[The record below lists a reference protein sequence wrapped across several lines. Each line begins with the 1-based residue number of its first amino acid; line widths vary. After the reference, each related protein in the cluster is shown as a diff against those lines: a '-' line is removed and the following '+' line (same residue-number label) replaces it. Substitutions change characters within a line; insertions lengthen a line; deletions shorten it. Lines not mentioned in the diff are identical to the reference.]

1 MPMNIFF
8 KLRKILPKKYVFKI
22 IILLILLLVNSFF
35 ELLGISLIIPI
46 YKTIVDFETLITNS
60 DNFFL
65 NYFLINGI
73 SKDQILITF
82 FILFITIFIC
92 KFFIYSFSSKF
103 SFNLIADLKTH
114 ISSKI
119 FDNYASREYV
129 FFKQKNSSAILRD
142 LLIEVSE
149 FCERFILSSVNI
161 LLEILVVLVL
171 FSFLFIFEIKI
182 TILFSIYIL
191 LTSFIFFQI
200 IKKKI
205 FKAGKLRFDIDEKKF
220 SILNNFIRNIKT
232 IKIKNN
238 EIYFSKTFKNYINN
252 FETSYANFNFVQVLS
267 KPVLEVLGI
276 VFIFLWII
284 INLYYGKNFNELFL
298 SISLV
303 IFVCLRTLPSINK
316 IVYSY
321 GQIKYAKPSIQII
334 SNELD
339 KLDSDQNFFKKKKLI
354 TFNKSLLVNNIDFKY
369 SDKSIYLFNNFNFKI
384 YKGDKICLLGKSGEG
399 KTTLVELISG
409 LLKPTSGQIIL
420 DDKKVF
426 NSDLEY
432 LNLMY
437 VPQDLLLING
447 TIADNIIFD
456 DELID
461 QKKLEQ
467 SIRLAELSTFV
478 NSLQNKELENV
489 GELGGKLSGGQ
500 RQRIGLARC
509 FYDNPDFI
517 ILDEA
522 LNAIDEKT
530 KNKVLKNIFNFFNDK
545 TVIYITH
552 DSNFAGKFFKKY
564 HLNKGSIVLLN

>member
-1 MPMNIFF
+1 MNIFF
-8 KLRKILPKKYVFKI
+8 KLKKNLPKKYVFKI
-22 IILLILLLVNSFF
+22 IILLILLLINSFF

-46 YKTIVDFETLITNS
+46 YKTIVDFETLIANS

-73 SKDQILITF
+73 SKDQILIIF
-82 FILFITIFIC
+82 LILFITIFIC
-92 KFFIYSFSSKF
+92 KFFIYSFSNKF

-119 FDNYASREYV
+119 FDNYASREYI

-171 FSFLFIFEIKI
+171 FSFLFIFEMQI

-321 GQIKYAKPSIQII
+321 GQIKYAKPSIKII

-339 KLDSDQNFFKKKKLI
+339 KLESDQNFFKKKKLI
-354 TFNKSLLVNNIDFKY
+354 TFNKSLLVNNVDFKY
-369 SDKSIYLFNNFNFKI
+369 SDKSINLFNNFNFKI

-437 VPQDLLLING
+437 VPQDLLLVNG

-552 DSNFAGKFFKKY
+552 DSNFAGNFIKKY
-564 HLNKGSIVLLN
+564 HLNKGSLTLLN